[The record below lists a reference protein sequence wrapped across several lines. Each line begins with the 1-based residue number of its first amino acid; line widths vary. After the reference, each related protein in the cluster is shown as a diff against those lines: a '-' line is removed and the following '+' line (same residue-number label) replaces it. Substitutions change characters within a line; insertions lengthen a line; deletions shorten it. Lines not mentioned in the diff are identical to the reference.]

1 MPTEVSETLL
11 KRAVIAK
18 RYAAVCEKLQDQ
30 QKELHATER
39 EKQELE
45 RLLFGG
51 NGEVFFPP
59 TDAPREGNQLFAIY
73 EFFRTRPNGE
83 FRMREVMETVGEDYA
98 SRSRRHAVRSQIY
111 RLIQRGLLDKIGR
124 GLYRLKRDPWTE
136 ALKDAE

>member
-1 MPTEVSETLL
+1 MLTEVSETLS
-11 KRAVIAK
+11 KRAAIAK
-18 RYAAVCEKLQDQ
+18 RYAAICEKLQGQ

-51 NGEVFFPP
+51 NGEMFFPP
-59 TDAPREGNQLFAIY
+59 TDTPQEGNALFEIY

-83 FRMREVMETVGEDYA
+83 FRMKDVMTDLHEDW
-98 SRSRRHAVRSQIY
+98 SDGRRRHIVRQRIY
-111 RLIQRGLLDKIGR
+111 KLIQRGLLDKIGR

-136 ALKDAE
+136 ALKDDE